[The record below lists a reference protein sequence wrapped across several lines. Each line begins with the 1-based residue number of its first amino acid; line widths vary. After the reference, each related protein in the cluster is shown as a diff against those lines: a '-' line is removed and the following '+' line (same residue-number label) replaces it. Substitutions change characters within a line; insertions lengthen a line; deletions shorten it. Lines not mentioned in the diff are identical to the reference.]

1 MILKLNIDDQ
11 EYEFNL
17 TNYIDELKEK
27 SEIYAK
33 SDLTDEEK
41 NILQQ
46 PALVLEE
53 KNYKLV
59 IV

>member
-17 TNYIDELKEK
+17 TNYIDKLKEK

-33 SDLTDEEK
+33 SDLTDKER

-53 KNYKLV
+53 KNYKLT